1 MGEAKLSPRRPGL
14 EPGPIATGF
23 SFAKSVCRFASST
36 DHAVWVPAFAGTT
49 KERAHP
55 IVSAT
60 RPIALRSINSR
71 IARA

>member
-1 MGEAKLSPRRPGL
+1 MLSSRPSERRER
-14 EPGPIATGF
+14 EPGPIITGCG
-23 SFAKSVCRFASST
+23 FAKGVYRFAPSI

-49 KERAHP
+49 AERYP

-71 IARA
+71 IAFA